1 MNTYSKR
8 VAVIGAGPS
17 GLAAARY
24 LKAHGFVP
32 VVYNRGERLGGQW
45 SAAVVSSEASPRA
58 NTSRV
63 TTRFSELD
71 YPAETGRFPQKGEVL
86 AYLEGYAQKFR
97 LAECLR
103 LNTDVETVA
112 RHPAGG
118 WVVHSRR
125 RGEPP
130 RTEIFPRVVVATARF
145 SKPAQPNVAGLDGFA
160 GSGGVLHCFDYDGP
174 KRFAGKTVLVAGSSI
189 AALEIACDLAQAGV
203 TVISTARRHRSV
215 LRKDFSGLPSHNIAV
230 TRFAGLA
237 GECQP
242 LEAVACGLERLIA
255 RSSGFPA
262 EFAGMAPVGV
272 VFEPWIALSER
283 YLRLLGESRMAAK
296 PLPES
301 VAGRSV
307 LFVDGSS
314 VEVDAIVFDTAS
326 TSICHSSTCGRGPSW
341 GWTVG
346 GWISPT
352 AHSTRIWTASLWSA
366 CSRKR
371 ARIFRWWSFRPAG
384 LPMSGPA
391 WRPSPRG
398 RSCRRSSSAR
408 ARGAAA
414 SATSRRGRWRC
425 ASHEAER
432 RQGGR

>member
-1 MNTYSKR
+1 MNTFGKR

-32 VVYNRGERLGGQW
+32 VVYDRGEGLGGQW
-45 SAAVVSSEASPRA
+45 SAVAASEAAMRA

-71 YPAETGRFPQKGEVL
+71 YPAETSGFPQKGEVL
-86 AYLEGYAQKFR
+86 AYLESYAEKFS

-125 RGEPP
+125 SGEPP
-130 RTEIFPRVVVATARF
+130 RTEIFLRVVVATGRF
-145 SKPAQPNVAGLDGFA
+145 SKPAQPNVAGLDSFA
-160 GSGGVLHCFDYDGP
+160 GSGGVLNCFDYDGP
-174 KRFAGKTVLVAGSSI
+174 ERFAGKTVLVAGSSI

-215 LRKDFSGLPSHNIAV
+215 LRKDFAGLPSHNVAV

-242 LEAVACGLERLIA
+242 LEAVACGLEQFIA

-262 EFAGMAPVGV
+262 EFAGLPPVGD
-272 VFEPWIALSER
+272 VFEPWIAVSEQ
-283 YLRLLGESRMAAK
+283 YFRLLGEGRIAAK
-296 PLPES
+296 PQPES
-301 VAGRSV
+301 VEDGIV
-307 LFVDGSS
+307 QFIDGSS
-314 VEVDAIVFDTAS
+314 AEVDAIVFDTSFEIDLPFLDLRTRKVLGLEGGRLDLADCTFHPDLDGLALVGLFPQAS
-326 TSICHSSTCGRGPSW
+326 PYFPVVELQARWVAYVWAGLAPVPSREELQAEFEKE
-341 GWTVG
+341 G
-346 GWISPT
+346 
-352 AHSTRIWTASLWSA
+352 
-366 CSRKR
+366 
-371 ARIFRWWSFRPAG
+371 FRPGGFRDAQ
-384 LPMSGPA
+384 
-391 WRPSPRG
+391 
-398 RSCRRSSSAR
+398 AR
-408 ARGAAA
+408 AMALRFA
-414 SATSRRGRWRC
+414 
-425 ASHEAER
+425 
-432 RQGGR
+432 